1 MVMMVT
7 SQFQGLILP
16 LPLTF
21 VPPVLEPDLDLC
33 RGELQHAGEVLPL
46 RGRQVTLLL
55 EATLQLEHL
64 SLREEDAGFSAGP
77 LLLHGGFVQV
87 LILTFTWYRSV
98 GLCKELKTHSE
109 IFI

>member
-1 MVMMVT
+1 MVMMVA
-7 SQFQGLILP
+7 SHFQGLILP

-33 RGELQHAGEVLPL
+33 GGELQGAGEVLPL

-55 EATLQLEHL
+55 EAPFQLEHL
-64 SLREEDAGFSAGP
+64 SLGEEDTRFSAGP

-87 LILTFTWYRSV
+87 LIITFTW
-98 GLCKELKTHSE
+98 
-109 IFI
+109 